1 MNWEVIAYGSGD
13 FLRMVFTA
21 VASIF
26 GNAHYLGA
34 IQAAFFI
41 GFLTMLARSAITH
54 DVMTGTRWFAAALVL
69 NLALI
74 VPKTTVVITDRVLPT
89 NSAVVNNVPLGLAAT
104 AGLFSYT
111 GDWFSRAFE
120 TVFTVPGA
128 MRYTEN
134 GLLFGHKVLEASRT
148 MVISDERIYLN
159 FTEFFSSC
167 VVVDGVGH
175 GRFSWEDVLEAN
187 DLLAFFGAHV
197 AVHAAR
203 FKYTTT
209 AGVDRILPCRSGFVG
224 SLQPELTALTDN
236 IMNTGIRGFI
246 ANADTAATALTKF
259 KTDLPPAIQYLTGIT
274 ITPQT
279 LVLQTALSNTMGNA
293 MLRMAQSLQDSAF
306 VAQYARQWAE
316 NERRTTYQTM
326 GRIAEEKLPLLRAL
340 IEAFLYAI
348 FPIIVLTALIL
359 PTAVPFTYVT
369 ALFWINLWPPLYAIL
384 NFFISYY
391 SQGVLTEL
399 SRLHGSGFNAMANTQ
414 LTEYVSDMVATSG
427 YLVSSLPIISWM
439 LVSRSGALAAMF
451 ASRIMQGY
459 DASVAGAAEQL
470 TRGEGQMGGVHF
482 RQTNEHGGFGPTPQ
496 GVLAPDNNVLT
507 DTVTRSGSGLVIAGG
522 GEPFVEQ
529 RQSHSP
535 VGVSLAQELT
545 AHTSQD
551 LIHAHTDVEHSRESW
566 SESTTRLGT
575 TVGALIN
582 TTGEHTAH
590 GRNISETE
598 GSVHEAL
605 TKETRH
611 AVDEW
616 ATHNALRLSND
627 EKAGIVGSVQTKLG
641 VNLGP
646 AGVATAGS
654 LNVGSEEMRSR
665 SDIQA
670 YADKFMMTDEYGTA
684 LRTTAGYAVEHSE
697 NVTDTEGRQFS
708 HTIGNSLAEQQ
719 SRQTQYDTAKTNVE
733 TAQEHHQQAL
743 AFKEHVSVAGLDA
756 MKQHAIHERAMTPA
770 AFDQL
775 LIDVRNGDYTATQ
788 AMLHMTETLRQQG
801 TWPLVGHETG
811 PLSEQFLPAETLER
825 PGIDPAQAHKD
836 NAILAE
842 FDVHNPGFR
851 PETVQDQID
860 DDKATVQDTTATAV
874 AAEAHHHD
882 DQRNPGLD
890 HPVVMHEGVLDPVQ
904 TAGRDTLDVAEAVVS
919 GPWTITDEAAAALG
933 SHGGYQGGPLFGT
946 GRENVHPSLRGAPGM
961 DQEHAALTHG
971 GGGGADAAAREG
983 PDVGASTPPLDQG
996 FWPSESSAPDRP
1008 AADTPGAGM
1017 RVDLGL
1023 AAEADSEAPGS
1034 GAAFAAEPS
1043 SLPGG
1048 KDLSSGP
1055 SAALEQDSS
1064 IPHQDA
1070 GVGADEAPSP
1080 AQGVDLSHHS
1090 PAQDEAL
1097 AGGLQAFPS
1106 DKEPGPATGSVVNP
1120 GGPALSPDGPSIE
1133 PDPPAPVPDE
1143 PAPGIAGDAPSLNP
1157 EPATGQDDTTL
1168 AAGVGP
1174 AGDVSTPPPEP
1185 PAFHG
1190 LARPDPEIPG
1200 PRAPDMT
1207 LSGSPPIAAG
1217 LSSGAVEHGTAALHT
1232 TSAQASPDVLL
1243 DPTGLAA
1250 PIAPDRASPEPFR
1263 AREPLTPFAS
1273 PDEGLASPGIE
1284 SAPPVVRAGIGDQES
1299 RPILRPPHDAGTGH
1313 TQTLV
1318 SIMGHEALRLEP
1330 YPDKGGMAIG
1340 YGHNLV
1346 TNGDTF
1352 ADGTPIPDTLTRE
1365 QAERLLREDI
1375 AEAER
1380 NARTL
1385 VGDEHWEALSEVRQG
1400 VMIELAYQHGYENTR
1415 EFEQFLDAVEK
1426 EDWQRGAGELLDSET
1441 FKKIA
1446 PERMATLATRF
1457 ANDEWTQG
1465 LQ

>member
-21 VASIF
+21 VAAIF

-34 IQAAFFI
+34 IQAAFLL

-54 DVMTGTRWFAAALVL
+54 DVMTGARWFTAALIL

-89 NSAVVNNVPLGLAAT
+89 NSAVVNHVPLGLAAT

-187 DLLAFFGAHV
+187 DLIAFFGANV
-197 AVHAAR
+197 AAHAAR
-203 FKYTTT
+203 FKYTTA
-209 AGVDRILPCRSGFVG
+209 AGVERLLPCRSGFVG

-246 ANADTAATALTKF
+246 ANAETAADALTKF

-359 PTAVPFTYVT
+359 PAAVPFTYVT

-384 NFFISYY
+384 NFFIAYY

-399 SRLHGSGFNAMANTQ
+399 SSLHGSGFNAMANTQ

-496 GVLAPDNNVLT
+496 GVLAPDNNVQT
-507 DTVTRSGSGLVIAGG
+507 DTVTRSGSGLFVAGG

-535 VGVSLAQELT
+535 VDVSLAKEMT

-551 LIHAHTDVEHSRESW
+551 LTRAHTQVEQSREAW

-575 TVGALIN
+575 TVGSLIN

-590 GRNISETE
+590 GQKIAETE
-598 GSVHEAL
+598 GSVHEAF

-616 ATHNALRLSND
+616 ATQNALRLSND
-627 EKAGIVGSVQTKLG
+627 EKAGIVGAVQTKLG
-641 VNLGP
+641 VTLGP
-646 AGVATAGS
+646 AGVLTAGS
-654 LNVGSEEMRSR
+654 LNVGSEELRSR
-665 SDIQA
+665 SDIQS
-670 YADKFMMTDEYGTA
+670 YADKFMMTDEYGAA
-684 LRTTAGYAVEHSE
+684 LRTTAGYAVEHSQ

-708 HTIGNSLAEQQ
+708 QTINNSLAEQQ

-733 TAQEHHQQAL
+733 TAQERHRQAL
-743 AFKEHVSVAGLDA
+743 AFKENFSVAGLDA
-756 MKQHAIHERAMTPA
+756 IKQHALHERGMTPA

-775 LIDVRNGDYTATQ
+775 LIDVRNGDYAATQ
-788 AMLHMTETLRQQG
+788 DMLHMTETLRQQG
-801 TWPLVGHETG
+801 TWPLVGQETG
-811 PLSEQFLPAETLER
+811 RLSEHFLPADTLER
-825 PGIDPAQAHKD
+825 PDIDPEQAHED
-836 NAILAE
+836 HAILAE
-842 FDVHNPGFR
+842 FDIHHPGFR

-860 DDKATVQDTTATAV
+860 EDQATVRDTTRTAV
-874 AAEAHHHD
+874 AAEAHHQND
-882 DQRNPGLD
+882 KRNPGLD
-890 HPVVMHEGVLDPVQ
+890 QPVVMHEGVLDPVQ
-904 TAGRDTLDVAEAVVS
+904 AAGRETLDVAESVVA
-919 GPWTITDEAAAALG
+919 GPWTVTDKAAAALG
-933 SHGGYQGGPLFGT
+933 GHGGYQVGPIFGT
-946 GRENVHPSLRGAPGM
+946 GRDDVHPSLRGAPGM

-971 GGGGADAAAREG
+971 A
-983 PDVGASTPPLDQG
+983 GASTPPLDQG
-996 FWPSESSAPDRP
+996 FWPSERAAPESAAADSLEQAVPTLPHDAVAGPDEDP
-1008 AADTPGAGM
+1008 AA
-1017 RVDLGL
+1017 V
-1023 AAEADSEAPGS
+1023 
-1034 GAAFAAEPS
+1034 
-1043 SLPGG
+1043 
-1048 KDLSSGP
+1048 
-1055 SAALEQDSS
+1055 
-1064 IPHQDA
+1064 
-1070 GVGADEAPSP
+1070 
-1080 AQGVDLSHHS
+1080 QGVVLSQDS

-1097 AGGLQAFPS
+1097 AGRLQAFPS
-1106 DKEPGPATGSVVNP
+1106 DEELMPQTGGVADPGS
-1120 GGPALSPDGPSIE
+1120 PALAPDDPSIE
-1133 PDPPAPVPDE
+1133 HEPPAPAPDD
-1143 PAPGIAGDAPSLNP
+1143 PAPGIAGGAPSLTP
-1157 EPATGQDDTTL
+1157 ESATGHEDTTF
-1168 AAGVGP
+1168 AAGAGP
-1174 AGDVSTPPPEP
+1174 AGDVATPPPEP
-1185 PAFHG
+1185 PAVHG
-1190 LARPDPEIPG
+1190 IERPDPEPPE
-1200 PRAPDMT
+1200 PRAPET
-1207 LSGSPPIAAG
+1207 TPSGSTPIAAG
-1217 LSSGAVEHGTAALHT
+1217 LSSGAGEQDTTARHGAA
-1232 TSAQASPDVLL
+1232 APESPDVLI

-1250 PIAPDRASPEPFR
+1250 PIAPDRASPEPLHS
-1263 AREPLTPFAS
+1263 REPLTPFAS
-1273 PDEGLASPGIE
+1273 PEPGAESLSSPGIE
-1284 SAPPVVRAGIGDQES
+1284 QERPFVRAGIGDQES
-1299 RPILRPPHDAGTGH
+1299 PPMLTPPHEAGTGQ
-1313 TQTLV
+1313 TQTMA

-1340 YGHNLV
+1340 YGHNLA
-1346 TNGDTF
+1346 TNGDAF

-1365 QAERLLREDI
+1365 QAERLLREDLAQ
-1375 AEAER
+1375 AEHD
-1380 NARTL
+1380 ARTL
-1385 VGDEHWEALSEVRQG
+1385 VGDDKWDALSEVRKG
-1400 VMIELAYQHGYENTR
+1400 VIVELAYQHGYGNTG
-1415 EFEQFLDAVEK
+1415 EFVQFLDAVEK
-1426 EDWQRGAGELLDSET
+1426 DDWQRGAGELLDSET
-1441 FKKIA
+1441 FKNVS

-1457 ANDEWTQG
+1457 ANDSWEEG
-1465 LQ
+1465 LK

>member
-54 DVMTGTRWFAAALVL
+54 DVMTGARWFTAALVL

-89 NSAVVNNVPLGLAAT
+89 NSAVVNHVPLGLAAT

-187 DLLAFFGAHV
+187 DLIAFFGANV

-209 AGVDRILPCRSGFVG
+209 AGVERILPCRSGFVG

-246 ANADTAATALTKF
+246 ANAETAAAALTKF

-279 LVLQTALSNTMGNA
+279 LVLQTALSNTMGNS

-359 PTAVPFTYVT
+359 PAAVPFTYVT

-399 SRLHGSGFNAMANTQ
+399 SSLYGSGFNAMANTQ

-482 RQTNEHGGFGPTPQ
+482 RQTNEHGGFGPNPQ
-496 GVLAPDNNVLT
+496 GVLSPDNNVQT
-507 DTVTRSGSGLVIAGG
+507 DTVTRSGSGMFVAGG
-522 GEPFVEQ
+522 GEPFVDQ
-529 RQSHSP
+529 RQSHAP
-535 VGVSLAQELT
+535 VGVSLAREMT
-545 AHTSQD
+545 AQTSQD
-551 LIHAHTDVEHSRESW
+551 LTQAHTQVEQSRESW
-566 SESTTRLGT
+566 SASTTRLGT
-575 TVGALIN
+575 TVGTLIN
-582 TTGEHTAH
+582 TTGEQTAH
-590 GRNISETE
+590 GQKIAETE
-598 GSVHEAL
+598 GSVHETF
-605 TKETRH
+605 TKDTRH

-616 ATHNALRLSND
+616 ATQHALRLSND
-627 EKAGIVGSVQTKLG
+627 EKAGIVGAVQTKLG

-665 SDIQA
+665 SDIQS
-670 YADKFMMTDEYGTA
+670 YADKFMMTEEYGAA
-684 LRTTAGYAVEHSE
+684 LRTTANYAVEHSE

-708 HTIGNSLAEQQ
+708 QTIGNSLADQQ
-719 SRQTQYDTAKTNVE
+719 SRQTQYDTSKTNMD
-733 TAQEHHQQAL
+733 TAQERHQQAL
-743 AFKEHVSVAGLDA
+743 AFKENFSVAGLDA
-756 MKQHAIHERAMTPA
+756 IKNHAIHERAMTPA

-775 LIDVRNGDYTATQ
+775 LIDVRNGDYAATQ
-788 AMLHMTETLRQQG
+788 DMLHMTETLRQQG
-801 TWPLVGHETG
+801 TWPLVGQETG
-811 PLSEQFLPAETLER
+811 RLSENFLPAETLER
-825 PGIDPAQAHKD
+825 PDIDPEHAYED
-836 NAILAE
+836 NAAVAE
-842 FDVHNPGFR
+842 FDIHNPAWDAG
-851 PETVQDQID
+851 TVENQID
-860 DDKATVQDTTATAV
+860 RDKATVKDTTTTAV
-874 AAEAHHHD
+874 TAEAQHLD
-882 DQRNPGLD
+882 DERNAGLNQ
-890 HPVVMHEGVLDPVQ
+890 PVVTHEGVLDPVQ
-904 TAGRDTLDVAEAVVS
+904 TAGRETLDVAEAVVS
-919 GPWTITDEAAAALG
+919 GPWTVSDEAAAALG
-933 SHGGYQGGPLFGT
+933 GHGGDQGGAIFGT
-946 GRENVHPSLRGAPGM
+946 GSDNVHPSLRGALGM
-961 DQEHAALTHG
+961 DQENSALIHG
-971 GGGGADAAAREG
+971 G
-983 PDVGASTPPLDQG
+983 GASTPPLDQG
-996 FWPSESSAPDRP
+996 FWPSESSAQDN
-1008 AADTPGAGM
+1008 ASSDSPGAA
-1017 RVDLGL
+1017 V
-1023 AAEADSEAPGS
+1023 
-1034 GAAFAAEPS
+1034 AAEPS
-1043 SLPGG
+1043 SRPGG
-1048 KDLSSGP
+1048 GELATNP
-1055 SAALEQDSS
+1055 SAALEQESS
-1064 IPHQDA
+1064 TLHHGAVA
-1070 GVGADEAPSP
+1070 GSDEDPAP
-1080 AQGVDLSHHS
+1080 AQGVALSQDS
-1090 PAQDEAL
+1090 PAQDETL
-1097 AGGLQAFPS
+1097 AGGLREFPS
-1106 DKEPGPATGSVVNP
+1106 DDEPGPATGTVADP
-1120 GGPALSPDGPSIE
+1120 GSPDLSPDNPSIAHE
-1133 PDPPAPVPDE
+1133 PPAP
-1143 PAPGIAGDAPSLNP
+1143 AP
-1157 EPATGQDDTTL
+1157 DDTSPGNAGGSPGLDPESATSHEDTSL
-1168 AAGVGP
+1168 AAGAGP

-1185 PAFHG
+1185 PTFHG
-1190 LARPDPEIPG
+1190 IERPDPEPPG
-1200 PRAPDMT
+1200 PRAPET
-1207 LSGSPPIAAG
+1207 SLSGSTPIAAG
-1217 LSSGAVEHGTAALHT
+1217 LSSGAIAQDPPALHGAA
-1232 TSAQASPDVLL
+1232 AQESPDVLI

-1250 PIAPDRASPEPFR
+1250 PIAPDRASPEPWSS
-1263 AREPLTPFAS
+1263 REPLTPFAS
-1273 PDEGLASPGIE
+1273 PEPIAAGLSSPGIE
-1284 SAPPVVRAGIGDQES
+1284 QEPPFVRAGIGDQAS
-1299 RPILRPPHDAGTGH
+1299 PSMLTPPHEAGTGQTH
-1313 TQTLV
+1313 TMA

-1330 YPDKGGMAIG
+1330 YPDQGGMAIG
-1340 YGHNLV
+1340 YGHNLA
-1346 TNGDTF
+1346 TNGETF
-1352 ADGTPIPDTLTRE
+1352 ADGTPIPDTITRE
-1365 QAERLLREDI
+1365 QAERLLREDLAQ
-1375 AEAER
+1375 AEHD
-1380 NARTL
+1380 ARTL
-1385 VGDEHWEALSEVRQG
+1385 VGDDKWESLSEVRKG
-1400 VMIELAYQHGYENTR
+1400 VITELAFQHGYENTG
-1415 EFEQFLDAVEK
+1415 EFVQFLDAIEK
-1426 EDWQRGAGELLDSET
+1426 EDWQRGAGELLDSDT
-1441 FKKIA
+1441 FKNVA

-1457 ANDEWTQG
+1457 AHDDWHRG
-1465 LQ
+1465 LNE

>member
-1 MNWEVIAYGSGD
+1 MNWDVIAYGSGD

-89 NSAVVNNVPLGLAAT
+89 NAAVVNNVPLGLAAT

-187 DLLAFFGAHV
+187 DLIAFFGAHV
-197 AVHAAR
+197 AAHAAR

-209 AGVDRILPCRSGFVG
+209 TGVEQILPCRSGFVG

-246 ANADTAATALTKF
+246 ANAETAATALTKF

-274 ITPQT
+274 ITPQN
-279 LVLQTALSNTMGNA
+279 LVLQTALSNTMGNS

-359 PTAVPFTYVT
+359 PTAVPLTYVT

-399 SRLHGSGFNAMANTQ
+399 SSLHGSGFNAMANTQ

-482 RQTNEHGGFGPTPQ
+482 RQTNEHGGFGPHPQ

-507 DTVTRSGSGLVIAGG
+507 DTVTRSGSGLFVAGG

-535 VGVSLAQELT
+535 VGVSLAKEMT
-545 AHTSQD
+545 SHTSQD
-551 LIHAHTDVEHSRESW
+551 LIHAHTDVEQSRESW

-590 GRNISETE
+590 GRNVSETE

-605 TKETRH
+605 TKDTRH

-627 EKAGIVGSVQTKLG
+627 EKAGIVGAVQTKLG

-646 AGVATAGS
+646 AGVATTGS

-708 HTIGNSLAEQQ
+708 RTIGNSLAEQQ
-719 SRQTQYDTAKTNVE
+719 SRQTQYDTSKTNLE
-733 TAQEHHQQAL
+733 TAQERHQQAL
-743 AFKEHVSVAGLDA
+743 AFKEHFSVAGLDA
-756 MKQHAIHERAMTPA
+756 IKQHAIHERAMTPA
-770 AFDQL
+770 AFDRL

-788 AMLHMTETLRQQG
+788 EMLHMTETLRQQG
-801 TWPLVGHETG
+801 TLPLVGHETG
-811 PLSEQFLPAETLER
+811 QLSETFLAADTLER

-836 NAILAE
+836 HATVAE

-860 DDKATVQDTTATAV
+860 RDKATVKDTTATAV
-874 AAEAHHHD
+874 AAEAHHHN
-882 DQRNPGLD
+882 DQRNPGFD
-890 HPVVMHEGVLDPVQ
+890 QPVVMHEDILDPVQ
-904 TAGRDTLDVAEAVVS
+904 TASRETLDVAEAVVS
-919 GPWTITDEAAAALG
+919 GRWAITDEAAAALG
-933 SHGGYQGGPLFGT
+933 GHGGYQGGPLFGT
-946 GRENVHPSLRGAPGM
+946 GSENVHPSLRGSPGM

-971 GGGGADAAAREG
+971 GGGGADVAAREG
-983 PDVGASTPPLDQG
+983 PGAGASTPPLDQG
-996 FWPSESSAPDRP
+996 FWPSENSAPDR
-1008 AADTPGAGM
+1008 AASDTPGAGI

-1023 AAEADSEAPGS
+1023 AAEAGSETPGS
-1034 GAAFAAEPS
+1034 GAVFAAEPS
-1043 SLPGG
+1043 SLPEGG
-1048 KDLSSGP
+1048 DLFGRP
-1055 SAALEQDSS
+1055 SAAIEQDSS
-1064 IPHQDA
+1064 ALRQGA
-1070 GVGADEAPSP
+1070 GAVEEPSP
-1080 AQGVDLSHHS
+1080 AQGLDLSHHS

-1106 DKEPGPATGSVVNP
+1106 DDEPGPATGSVADP
-1120 GGPALSPDGPSIE
+1120 GNPALSPDNPSIE
-1133 PDPPAPVPDE
+1133 PDPPAPAPDE
-1143 PAPGIAGDAPSLNP
+1143 PSPGIAEGSPSLTP
-1157 EPATGQDDTTL
+1157 ESATGQDDTTL
-1168 AAGVGP
+1168 AAG
-1174 AGDVSTPPPEP
+1174 AGLAGNVATPPPEP

-1190 LARPDPEIPG
+1190 LARPDPDPPG
-1200 PRAPDMT
+1200 PRAPETT
-1207 LSGSPPIAAG
+1207 LSGSTPIAAG
-1217 LSSGAVEHGTAALHT
+1217 LSSGAIEHETAALHT
-1232 TSAQASPDVLL
+1232 AAAQKSPDVLI
-1243 DPTGLAA
+1243 DSSGLAA
-1250 PIAPDRASPEPFR
+1250 PIVPDRASPEPFS

-1273 PDEGLASPGIE
+1273 PDESLSSPGIE
-1284 SAPPVVRAGIGDQES
+1284 PEPPVVRAGIGDHES
-1299 RPILRPPHDAGTGH
+1299 PPILTPPHEAGTGQ

-1318 SIMGHEALRLEP
+1318 SIMEHEALRLEP

-1340 YGHNLV
+1340 YGHNLA

-1385 VGDEHWEALSEVRQG
+1385 VGDEQWDALSEVRKG
-1400 VMIELAYQHGYENTR
+1400 VMIELAYQHGYGNTS
-1415 EFEQFLDAVEK
+1415 EFEHFFDAVEHH
-1426 EDWQRGAGELLDSET
+1426 DWQRGAGELLDSET
-1441 FKKIA
+1441 FKHVS

-1457 ANDEWTQG
+1457 ANDDWDQG

>member
-26 GNAHYLGA
+26 GNANYLGA

-41 GFLTMLARSAITH
+41 GFLTMLARSAINH
-54 DVMTGTRWFAAALVL
+54 DVMTGARWFAAALVL

-187 DLLAFFGAHV
+187 DLIAFFGANV
-197 AVHAAR
+197 AAHAAR

-209 AGVDRILPCRSGFVG
+209 AGVERILPCRSGFVG

-246 ANADTAATALTKF
+246 ANAETAATALTKF
-259 KTDLPPAIQYLTGIT
+259 KTDLPPAIQHLTGIT
-274 ITPQT
+274 ITPQN
-279 LVLQTALSNTMGNA
+279 LVLQTALSNTMGNS

-399 SRLHGSGFNAMANTQ
+399 SSLYGSGFNAMANTQ

-482 RQTNEHGGFGPTPQ
+482 RQTNEHGGFGPNPQ
-496 GVLAPDNNVLT
+496 GVLSPDNNVQT
-507 DTVTRSGSGLVIAGG
+507 DAVTRSGSGMFVAGG
-522 GEPFVEQ
+522 GEPFVDQ

-535 VGVSLAQELT
+535 VGVSLAKEMT
-545 AHTSQD
+545 AQTSQD
-551 LIHAHTDVEHSRESW
+551 LTQARTQVEQSRESW

-590 GRNISETE
+590 GQKIAETE
-598 GSVHEAL
+598 GSVHEAF
-605 TKETRH
+605 TKDTRH

-616 ATHNALRLSND
+616 ATQNALRLSND
-627 EKAGIVGSVQTKLG
+627 EKAGIVGAVQTKLG

-646 AGVATAGS
+646 AGVVTAGS

-665 SDIQA
+665 SDIQS

-684 LRTTAGYAVEHSE
+684 LRTTAGYAVENSK

-708 HTIGNSLAEQQ
+708 QTISNSLADQQ
-719 SRQTQYDTAKTNVE
+719 SHQTQYDTSKTNVD
-733 TAQEHHQQAL
+733 TAQERHQQAL
-743 AFKEHVSVAGLDA
+743 AFKENFSVAGLDA
-756 MKQHAIHERAMTPA
+756 IKNHAIHERAMTPV
-770 AFDQL
+770 AFDRL
-775 LIDVRNGDYTATQ
+775 LIDVRNGDYAATQ
-788 AMLHMTETLRQQG
+788 EMLHMTETLRQQG
-801 TWPLVGHETG
+801 TLPLVGQETG
-811 PLSEQFLPAETLER
+811 HLSENFLPADTLER
-825 PGIDPAQAHKD
+825 PDIDPEQTHKD
-836 NAILAE
+836 NAIVAE

-851 PETVQDQID
+851 PETVQDRID
-860 DDKATVQDTTATAV
+860 HDKATVRDTSATAV
-874 AAEAHHHD
+874 AAEAQHHD
-882 DQRNPGLD
+882 DKRNPGLD
-890 HPVVMHEGVLDPVQ
+890 QPVVMHEGVLDPVQ
-904 TAGRDTLDVAEAVVS
+904 TAGRETLDVAESVIS
-919 GPWTITDEAAAALG
+919 GPWTISDEAAAELG
-933 SHGGYQGGPLFGT
+933 GHGGYQGGPIFGT
-946 GRENVHPSLRGAPGM
+946 GSEDVHPSLRGTPGM
-961 DQEHAALTHG
+961 DQENSALTHG
-971 GGGGADAAAREG
+971 VGGGADAAASEG
-983 PDVGASTPPLDQG
+983 PGTGASTPPLDQG
-996 FWPSESSAPDRP
+996 FWPSESSAPDR
-1008 AADTPGAGM
+1008 ASSDTPGAGI

-1023 AAEADSEAPGS
+1023 AADAGSEAPGS
-1034 GAAFAAEPS
+1034 GAVFAAEPS

-1048 KDLSSGP
+1048 GDLSSGP
-1055 SAALEQDSS
+1055 SAAIEQESS
-1064 IPHQDA
+1064 ALHQGAVA
-1070 GVGADEAPSP
+1070 GSEEDPST
-1080 AQGVDLSHHS
+1080 AQGVDLSEES

-1097 AGGLQAFPS
+1097 AGGLQEFPS
-1106 DKEPGPATGSVVNP
+1106 DDEPGPATGAVADPDSPN
-1120 GGPALSPDGPSIE
+1120 LSPDSPSIE
-1133 PDPPAPVPDE
+1133 QEPPAPAPDE
-1143 PAPGIAGDAPSLNP
+1143 TSPGITEGSPSLNP
-1157 EPATGQDDTTL
+1157 ELATGHEDTSL
-1168 AAGVGP
+1168 AAGAGP

-1185 PAFHG
+1185 PAFQG
-1190 LARPDPEIPG
+1190 IERPDPETSG
-1200 PRAPDMT
+1200 PRAPDT
-1207 LSGSPPIAAG
+1207 SLSGSTPIAAG
-1217 LSSGAVEHGTAALHT
+1217 LSSGDMEQETAALHGAAV
-1232 TSAQASPDVLL
+1232 SESQDVLI

-1250 PIAPDRASPEPFR
+1250 PIAPDRASPEPLSS
-1263 AREPLTPFAS
+1263 REPLTPFAS
-1273 PDEGLASPGIE
+1273 PEEGLSSPGIE
-1284 SAPPVVRAGIGDQES
+1284 QEPPFVRAGIGDHES
-1299 RPILRPPHDAGTGH
+1299 PPILTPPHEAGTGQ
-1313 TQTLV
+1313 TQTMA
-1318 SIMGHEALRLEP
+1318 SIMGHEELRLEP

-1340 YGHNLV
+1340 YGHNLA

-1352 ADGTPIPDTLTRE
+1352 ADGTPIPDTITRE
-1365 QAERLLREDI
+1365 QAERLLKEDI

-1385 VGDEHWEALSEVRQG
+1385 VGDEKWDSLSEVRKG
-1400 VMIELAYQHGYENTR
+1400 VIIELAYQHGYGNTG
-1415 EFEQFLDAVEK
+1415 EFVQFLDAVEHD
-1426 EDWQRGAGELLDSET
+1426 DWQRGAGELLDSDT
-1441 FKKIA
+1441 FKNVS

-1457 ANDEWTQG
+1457 ANDDWNQG
-1465 LQ
+1465 LN